1 MVCWV
6 WAPVSYFGFLY
17 SDWLHCRK
25 IAWSSPQVGAD
36 FSTNGVIKTQCSL
49 FFYTYWD
56 FCLKYSCYFHC
67 MQCVSKHQ
75 VLYSDLSIEFRMCA
89 HTHVFQCACTCV
101 CKHACVHCVSTSI
114 LNVIQQ
120 MYAQW
125 KQNFSAPCIKHGRLL
140 KSIHK
145 IFIFSLK
152 LSTFWSEIW

>member
-1 MVCWV
+1 MTNPSHVHDWGLMVCWV
-6 WAPVSYFGFLY
+6 LAPVSYFGFLY

-89 HTHVFQCACTCV
+89 HTRVPVCMHMCVQACLCTLCKYINLECHPANV
-101 CKHACVHCVSTSI
+101 CTMKT
-114 LNVIQQ
+114 
-120 MYAQW
+120 
-125 KQNFSAPCIKHGRLL
+125 KLL
-140 KSIHK
+140 R
-145 IFIFSLK
+145 SLY
-152 LSTFWSEIW
+152 